1 MSMHKSLK
9 INAISKPRTV
19 RKRRERLEVIYAR
32 LLKNGGLTEEQIK
45 VYGLPKEKIIKLR
58 KIKKVEK
65 KETTDLGTPGV
76 TKT

>member
-9 INAISKPRTV
+9 INTVSRPRTV

-32 LLKNGGLTEEQIK
+32 LLKNGGLDEAQIK

-58 KIKKVEK
+58 KEKKVEK
-65 KETTDLGTPGV
+65 VETPISGTVP
-76 TKT
+76 KT